1 MKSSLQQILE
11 DLDSK
16 VIKVDG
22 VSTGTVKLE
31 DASELLQILEV
42 KILNEYG
49 HYPNKQEAARAV
61 SKDKGKIVKLGKGEL
76 NPLSGAGS
84 PNGGGAR

>member
-11 DLDSK
+11 DLENK

-61 SKDKGKIVKLGKGEL
+61 SKDKAKIIRLGKGEL
-76 NPLSGAGS
+76 SSLSRAGT
-84 PNGGGAR
+84 PND